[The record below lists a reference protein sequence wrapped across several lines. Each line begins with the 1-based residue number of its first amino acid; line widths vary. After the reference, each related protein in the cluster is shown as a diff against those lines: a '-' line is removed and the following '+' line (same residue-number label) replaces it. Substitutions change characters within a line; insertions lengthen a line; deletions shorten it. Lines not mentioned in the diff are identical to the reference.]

1 MAVLRNC
8 FEDDEA
14 VCMKILWGF
23 AQAGYS
29 DLNTGI
35 RVWSNLM
42 TPLIGVPQ
50 YSPFICRYISRIIND
65 VSLKW

>member
-1 MAVLRNC
+1 
-8 FEDDEA
+8 
-14 VCMKILWGF
+14 MKILWGF